1 MEAFTLSV
9 VLGVAA
15 GLLAL
20 LLAAFVLRVG
30 WERRTNRILA
40 AALITEG
47 VAQSGGRLVFA
58 LPPAA
63 ASVFWA
69 ATPFAVGLFPF
80 GYLLLLA
87 VLQTPLVRWLRRPAT
102 RALLAGLGVAVGSA
116 SVLAIRA
123 SGPPG
128 DRLAEQFPRWAF
140 LIVNGVYAVIVMVV
154 LFALVAAV
162 DALRR
167 APPTSSLRPRA
178 RAFVLSFGLRDGLG
192 ALGLV
197 LMIVGAAQGG
207 VMIGR
212 EPAPLVLVG
221 EVIVRLATI
230 VAMPLLA
237 YGILHTQL
245 FDIDLQL
252 RVGIR
257 RGALVSAFVVVFF
270 VASKLVEAYLSQ
282 AAGWYAGALAAGV
295 LLFAAPRLNKLAD
308 RVAEATVPGPGTG
321 PPAEYLAYRK
331 LEVYKAAVETAA
343 ETGLIDQRERTFLAR
358 LRAKLGLAPETAAA
372 VEEEVLAQVPA
383 T

>member
-1 MEAFTLSV
+1 MDAFTLSV
-9 VLGVAA
+9 FLGVAA

-20 LLAAFVLRVG
+20 LLAGFVLRVG
-30 WERRTNRILA
+30 WERRTNRVLA
-40 AALITEG
+40 VALLTEG
-47 VAQSGGRLVFA
+47 VAQSGGRLVFV

-63 ASVFWA
+63 ASLFWA
-69 ATPFAVGLFPF
+69 ATPVAVGLFPF
-80 GYLLLLA
+80 VYLLLA
-87 VLQTPLVRWLRRPAT
+87 VLQTPLVHWLRQPAT

-140 LIVNGVYAVIVMVV
+140 LTVNGVYAVIVVVV

-178 RAFVLSFGLRDGLG
+178 KAFVLSFGLRDGLG

-197 LMIVGAAQGG
+197 LMIVGAARGG

-221 EVIVRLATI
+221 EAIVRLATI

-237 YGILHTQL
+237 YGILRTQL
-245 FDIDLQL
+245 FDIDVHL

-257 RGALVSAFVVVFF
+257 RGALVSAFLVVFF

-282 AAGWYAGALAAGV
+282 TAGWYGGALAAGF
-295 LLFAAPRLNKLAD
+295 LLFAAPRLNRLAD

-321 PPAEYLAYRK
+321 PPAEYLTYRK

-343 ETGLIDQRERTFLAR
+343 ETGLIDQRERAFLAR
-358 LRAKLGLAPETAAA
+358 LRVKLGLAPETAAA
-372 VEEEVLAQVPA
+372 IEEEVLAQAPA

>member
-1 MEAFTLSV
+1 MDAFTLSV
-9 VLGVAA
+9 FLGVAA

-20 LLAAFVLRVG
+20 LLAGFVLRVG
-30 WERRTNRILA
+30 WERRTNRVLA
-40 AALITEG
+40 VALLTEG
-47 VAQSGGRLVFA
+47 VAQSGGRLVFV

-63 ASVFWA
+63 ASLFWA

-80 GYLLLLA
+80 VYLLLLA
-87 VLQTPLVRWLRRPAT
+87 VLQTPLVHWLCQPAT
-102 RALLAGLGVAVGSA
+102 RALLAGLGVGVGTA

-128 DRLAEQFPRWAF
+128 DRLAAQFPGWAF
-140 LIVNGVYAVIVMVV
+140 LTVNGVYGVIVVVV
-154 LFALVAAV
+154 LFALAAAV

-167 APPTSSLRPRA
+167 TPPTSSLRPRA
-178 RAFVLSFGLRDGLG
+178 KAFVLSFGLRDGLG

-197 LMIVGAAQGG
+197 LMIVGAARGG

-212 EPAPLVLVG
+212 EPAPLVMLG
-221 EVIVRLATI
+221 EAIVRLATI

-237 YGILHTQL
+237 YGILRTQL
-245 FDIDLQL
+245 FDIDVHL

-257 RGALVSAFVVVFF
+257 RGALVSAFLVVFF
-270 VASKLVEAYLSQ
+270 VASKLVESYLSQ
-282 AAGWYAGALAAGV
+282 TAGWYGGALAAGF
-295 LLFAAPRLNKLAD
+295 LLFAAPRLNRLAD

-321 PPAEYLAYRK
+321 PPAEYLTYRK

-343 ETGLIDQRERTFLAR
+343 ETGLIDQRERAFLAR
-358 LRAKLGLAPETAAA
+358 LRVKLGLAPETAAA
-372 VEEEVLAQVPA
+372 IEEEVLAQAPA